1 MLLSLNMLGLLS
13 FFPDPAIIQQVDG
26 LGRNATMHCVHGNTP
41 VHTECLEMLIDAN
54 CDLDHQANG
63 RKIWK
68 FHSWL
73 GTTLPTLLSEDFIQ
87 IPLTKAISSTWQ
99 LVMWPVTAEM
109 TGK

>member
-26 LGRNATMHCVHGNTP
+26 LGRNATMYCVHGNTP

-73 GTTLPTLLSEDFIQ
+73 GTTYQHCLVKISFKFCLPKLLVA
-87 IPLTKAISSTWQ
+87 PGNW
-99 LVMWPVTAEM
+99 
-109 TGK
+109 